1 MPPTSTITYPGTVI
15 HSINNW
21 VGSING
27 TATAE
32 LGSGDLARVLV
43 TVQDQTTGLY
53 WDGNSF
59 VSSTPIRLVGERQQR
74 LVPAAARRS
83 ADGRPRL

>member
-1 MPPTSTITYPGTVI
+1 MI
-15 HSINNW
+15 HNIYNW
-21 VGSING
+21 VGSISG

-32 LGSGDLARVLV
+32 LGSGDLARILV

-59 VSSTPIRLVGERQQR
+59 LASTPIRLVASGSSTGSCRC
-74 LVPAAARRS
+74 PP
-83 ADGRPRL
+83 PR